1 MLKVIK
7 RFFQT
12 LIILIIVTII
22 IRSFFLAAYKIP
34 TGSMKNTL
42 LFVDYIIISKF
53 DYKLSTPRYIPFTQI
68 EIPHT
73 TLFNF
78 KKPKINDIV
87 VFKFPG
93 KKYDN
98 VKDEKLNLVKRI
110 VAIPGDTLE
119 IINRNLFI
127 NYKKIPSPIKMQ
139 SSNSKIIS
147 DGVKEKGIYPEIK
160 NWNADNYGPIIIPKK
175 GDIIKLDIKNV
186 SYWKSI
192 IENDTDSSN
201 VSIEGTVININGVPL
216 REYQLKQDYYF
227 VMGDN
232 RGNSLDSRFWG
243 FVPEEYIIGRVL
255 LIYWS
260 IEIDTTEN
268 SNQSIFDNVR
278 FKRIFTD
285 IN

>member
-1 MLKVIK
+1 MFKIIK

-42 LFVDYIIISKF
+42 LPGDYIIISKF

-73 TLFNF
+73 TLLNF

-98 VKDEKLNLVKRI
+98 INDEKLNLVKRI

-127 NYKKIPSPIKMQ
+127 NYKKIAPPIKMLT
-139 SSNSKIIS
+139 SNSKIIS
-147 DGVKEKGIYPEIK
+147 NGVKENGIFPEIK
-160 NWNADNYGPIIIPKK
+160 DWNADNYGPIIIPKK

-243 FVPEEYIIGRVL
+243 FVPEEYIIGKVW

-260 IEIDTTEN
+260 VEIDTTEN
-268 SNQSIFDNVR
+268 SNQSIFDKVR

-285 IN
+285 LN